1 METDLGASSNNWT
14 KGSIPMMACG
24 INGQQNDGKTTGM
37 AHPRDN
43 GLTIDILL
51 EQTNG

>member
-1 METDLGASSNNWT
+1 METDLGASSNNGT
-14 KGSIPMMACG
+14 TGSIPIRAYG
-24 INGQQNDGKTTGM
+24 INGQQNDGKTPGM